1 MSKAEIEFAA
11 ENAQKMDDL
20 ISRSALLE
28 LYANTPE
35 LDLENYHVPVPV
47 VRQNIID
54 MPTVDAVIPVF
65 CKDCQSSK
73 WDGYAYRCINPHGL
87 RGDVKETDYCP
98 RGIARCSRG

>member
-11 ENAQKMDDL
+11 ENAEKMNDL
-20 ISRSALLE
+20 ISRSAALE
-28 LYANTPE
+28 MSFTAICGFAQPAR
-35 LDLENYHVPVPV
+35 V
-47 VRQNIID
+47 VTVYDINRL
-54 MPTVDAVIPVF
+54 PPVDAVIPVF

-98 RGIARCSRG
+98 RGIARCSHE